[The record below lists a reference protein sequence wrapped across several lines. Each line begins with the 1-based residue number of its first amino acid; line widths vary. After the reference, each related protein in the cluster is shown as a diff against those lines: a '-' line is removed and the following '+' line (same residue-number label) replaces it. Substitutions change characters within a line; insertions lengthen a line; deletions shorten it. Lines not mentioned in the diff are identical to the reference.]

1 MIGNIKKTNE
11 ILKKYN
17 LRAKKGYGQ
26 NFLVDENVLK
36 KIVSTA
42 NITKEDGVIEIG
54 PGIGALTEVLLQKSK
69 KVLAYEIDNYL
80 VDVLNDVLSEYDNLK
95 IINKDF
101 LEVNLDEDI
110 LYFDDCR
117 RIVVVSNLPYYIT
130 TPIIFKL
137 LSETNRVEE
146 YLLMVQKEVGL
157 RLTSNPNT
165 KDYNA
170 LSVLMK
176 YKTESNIAFEISRNC
191 FSPIP
196 NVDSVIIY
204 IKRKQSD
211 LRVKNEAKFLKFIQ
225 AIFNQRRKTMVNN
238 INTYYHLEKEKI
250 VDILT
255 TLGYNS
261 NVRSE
266 VLSLEDIHQI
276 YLTIFESPQD

>member
-42 NITKEDGVIEIG
+42 NITKEDGIIEIG
-54 PGIGALTEVLLQKSK
+54 PGIGALTEVLLENSK

-80 VDVLNDVLSEYDNLK
+80 VEVLNDVLSKYHNFK
-95 IINKDF
+95 IINEDF
-101 LEVNLDEDI
+101 LEANLEEDI
-110 LYFDDCR
+110 SYLDDCK

-137 LSETNRVEE
+137 LSETNRVNE
-146 YLLMVQKEVGL
+146 YVLMVQKEVGL
-157 RLTSNPNT
+157 RLTSKPNT

-176 YKTESNIAFEISRNC
+176 YKTESSIAFEVSRNC
-191 FSPIP
+191 FIPIP

-211 LRVKNEAKFLKFIQ
+211 LRVNNEANFLKFIET
-225 AIFNQRRKTMVNN
+225 IFNQRRKTMVNN
-238 INTYYHLEKEKI
+238 IINYYRFEKEKI
-250 VDILT
+250 LEILNG
-255 TLGYNS
+255 LGYNP
-261 NVRSE
+261 NIRSE
-266 VLSLEDIHQI
+266 VLSLEDIHRI
-276 YLTIFESPQD
+276 YLRIFESPQD